1 MIRSR
6 TIHELH
12 ANCYLIKP
20 VDLEQFIT
28 VLNQVVPMRYFAM
41 PEPQIEMRKPT
52 FYWHLGKALFER

>member
-1 MIRSR
+1 MIRSK

-12 ANCYLIKP
+12 ANCYLN
-20 VDLEQFIT
+20 LEQFIT